1 MRGGGRRPPEEGSE
15 RMTEHRN
22 ELKVGATLVFAG
34 VVLVFGILWLGG
46 FEFGDTKYPLTVVFP
61 EVGGLA
67 PGDRVTVAGL
77 ESGNVQDLGL
87 MPDGKV
93 QVHIMVRKDIL
104 IPTDSRFSV
113 ASYGLIGAKTVA
125 VKPGLAVEHYEP
137 GATIWGGYDKGLG
150 DVMSEMGEAL
160 TEIRSV
166 LRSADE
172 VISDQEGRQNIK
184 ETLGNANVATTD
196 LKGAAVDL
204 KALASELRSFVEAK
218 TPGASTTLDS
228 MEEASAKFAKASDSL
243 ERVAASLDSIVGRI
257 ESGQGSL
264 GKLVNE
270 TEAHDEFIAAV
281 KEVRALVAEVKR
293 NPKSFVKLSIF

>member
-1 MRGGGRRPPEEGSE
+1 MS
-15 RMTEHRN
+15 EHRN
-22 ELKVGATLVFAG
+22 ELKVGVTLVLAG
-34 VVLVFGILWLGG
+34 IVLVFGILWLGG
-46 FEFGDTKYPLTVVFP
+46 FEFGETKYPLTVVFP

-77 ESGNVQDLGL
+77 ESGNVEDLGL

-93 QVHIMVRKDIL
+93 QVHIMVQRDIR

-125 VKPGLAVEHYEP
+125 VRPGIATEYYEP
-137 GATIWGGYDKGLG
+137 GSTIWGGYDKGLG

-184 ETLGNANVATTD
+184 ETLGNASVATTD
-196 LKGAAVDL
+196 LKGAAADL
-204 KALASELRSFVEAK
+204 KVLASELRTFVSEK
-218 TPGASTTLDS
+218 TPGAASTLDS
-228 MEEASAKFAKASDSL
+228 MEEASAKFATASANL
-243 ERVAASLDSIVGRI
+243 ERVAASLDTIVGRI

-264 GKLVNE
+264 GKLVNDSK
-270 TEAHDEFIAAV
+270 AHDEFLAAIA
-281 KEVRALVAEVKR
+281 EVRALVAEIKR
-293 NPKSFVKLSIF
+293 NPKSFVRFSIF